1 LAREWNSID
10 VRWKIY
16 ENETVDCSQE
26 LEALSSKKEAGK
38 IVQGH
43 LAGELAEAQRR
54 LELVSTF

>member
-1 LAREWNSID
+1 M
-10 VRWKIY
+10 
-16 ENETVDCSQE
+16 DCSQE